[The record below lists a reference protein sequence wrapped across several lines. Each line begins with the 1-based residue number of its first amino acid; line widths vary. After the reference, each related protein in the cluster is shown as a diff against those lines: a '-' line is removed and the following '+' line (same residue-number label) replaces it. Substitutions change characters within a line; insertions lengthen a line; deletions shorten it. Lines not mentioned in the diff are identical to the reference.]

1 MKKKLAFWCP
11 IFFWFPRV
19 IKKYIPPPY
28 PSGPFNYWIYNPEY
42 LCSGRKGQL
51 LCEGIFQGQNDL
63 CLSGNTS
70 YLSIHLPIDQFNQ
83 FINNKLM
90 KSIFKVKSIQ
100 LIKSIN
106 NAAIYD
112 SLPFKPYRVTP
123 QRWDFRNEIKH
134 WFLYPHYNSS
144 QPIEYFEVKNE
155 IYLLRVSCRYLVI

>member
-83 FINNKLM
+83 FINDKLM

-106 NAAIYD
+106 NATIYD
-112 SLPFKPYRVTP
+112 TYPLNLTGLPQK
-123 QRWDFRNEIKH
+123 DEISETRLIIHFYIHTTTVPSPLSILKLKMK
-134 WFLYPHYNSS
+134 F
-144 QPIEYFEVKNE
+144 IF
-155 IYLLRVSCRYLVI
+155 